1 MINIHDKAYEL
12 ANSIKQLDEVK
23 KLKELSEVIEGDENL
38 KSLIKELRE
47 VQILVF
53 NEQRVNGNLEK
64 STEDKFR
71 EVSQK
76 VMTNPTVSEYVQYE
90 QKVGIIV
97 DDLMKILNEAF
108 GIQSFV

>member
-1 MINIHDKAYEL
+1 MINIHDKAHEL

-23 KLKELSEVIEGDENL
+23 KLREISQKIENDESL

-53 NEQRVNGNLEK
+53 NEQRSKGSLDK
-64 STEDKFR
+64 STEEKFK

-76 VMTNPTVSEYVQYE
+76 VMANTIVSEYVQYE
-90 QKVGIIV
+90 QRIGIIV
-97 DDLMKILNEAF
+97 DDLMKILNDAF